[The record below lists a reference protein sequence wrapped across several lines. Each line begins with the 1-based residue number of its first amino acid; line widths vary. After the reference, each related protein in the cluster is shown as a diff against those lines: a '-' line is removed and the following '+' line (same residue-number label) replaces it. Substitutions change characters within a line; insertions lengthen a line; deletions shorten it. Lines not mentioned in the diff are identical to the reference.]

1 MRIIFFFFSITCL
14 TVCSYSQ
21 EKSSE
26 TFLADSS
33 LTHASVSLCVADAKT
48 GEIILDY
55 NSGISLTPASVMK
68 IITSAAA
75 LEILGPGYTFKT
87 TVSYTGSL
95 NKRSGT
101 LKGNIIILG
110 GGDPALGSGY
120 FSDHYKGFLDSWV
133 TEIKKLGIKKIKG
146 RVITDDS
153 YYDFLPVPSK
163 WLWEDEGNYYG
174 AGAYGLSVF
183 DNTYEI
189 HFKTFSGS
197 FSPVIKEI
205 IPDECRIEL
214 SNFLVASGTTDEGYV
229 FAAPYSKQGWLAG
242 TIPVNQEDFILK
254 ASITDPP
261 LLLAKIMSQKI
272 KTSGIKISDD
282 PTTVRLEQKYKA
294 EKSLPITETI
304 SPRLSDIIKVLN
316 HESVNLIAEHLIK
329 ELGKKF
335 KNVGSTA
342 SGAEVINEFLKS
354 SGIDTNGMFIE
365 DGSGLSPLNA
375 VNTRELVR
383 LLVYMKNKGKY
394 FSEYYS
400 SLPDAGKN
408 GTLKNYFKDPL
419 FDSRLK
425 AKSGSMTRVRS
436 YAGYFTTISGKQMA
450 FSIIINNYSGPS
462 EKITS
467 EIEDNIRDLISNY

>member
-55 NSGISLTPASVMK
+55 NSGISLTPASLMK
-68 IITSAAA
+68 LITSAAA
-75 LEILGPGYTFKT
+75 LEILGPRYTFKT

-95 NKRSGT
+95 NKRSGI
-101 LKGNIIILG
+101 LKGNSIILG

-197 FSPVIKEI
+197 FPPVIKKI
-205 IPDECRIEL
+205 IPDECRFEL
-214 SNFLVASGTTDEGYV
+214 SNFLVASGTTNEGYI

-242 TIPVNQEDFILK
+242 TVPVNQEDFILK

-261 LLLAKIMSQKI
+261 LLLAKIMSKKI
-272 KTSGIKISDD
+272 KAGGIKISDD
-282 PTTVRLEQKYKA
+282 PTTVRLEQNHKA
-294 EKSLPITETI
+294 EKSVLITETV
-304 SPRLSDIIKVLN
+304 SPPLSDIIEVLN
-316 HESVNLIAEHLIK
+316 HESVNLFAEHLIK
-329 ELGKKF
+329 ELGKKI

-342 SGAEVINEFLKS
+342 SGAEVINEFLKG

-436 YAGYFTTISGKQMA
+436 YAGYFTTVLGKEMA

>member
-1 MRIIFFFFSITCL
+1 MRIIFFFFSIICL

-75 LEILGPGYTFKT
+75 LEILGPGYAFKT
-87 TVSYTGSL
+87 TVSYNGSL

-205 IPDECRIEL
+205 IPDECRSEL

-242 TIPVNQEDFILK
+242 TIPVNQDDFVLK

-272 KTSGIKISDD
+272 KAGGIKISDD
-282 PTTVRLEQKYKA
+282 PTTVRLEQNYKA
-294 EKSLPITETI
+294 EKSVPITETI
-304 SPRLSDIIKVLN
+304 SPPLSDIIKVLN
-316 HESVNLIAEHLIK
+316 HESVNLFAEHLIK
-329 ELGKKF
+329 ELGKKI

-342 SGAEVINEFLKS
+342 SGAEVINEFLKG
-354 SGIDTNGMFIE
+354 SGVDTNGMFIE

-383 LLVYMKNKGKY
+383 LLVYMKNRGKY